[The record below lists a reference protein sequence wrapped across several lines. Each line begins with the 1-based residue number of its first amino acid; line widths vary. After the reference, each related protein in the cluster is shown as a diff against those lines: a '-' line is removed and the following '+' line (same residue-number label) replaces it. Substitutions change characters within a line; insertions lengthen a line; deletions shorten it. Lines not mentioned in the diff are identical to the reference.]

1 MAISMKTLLAATGC
15 AVLVAG
21 CATGP
26 YYDNYG
32 YDYGYGG
39 YGPAYYG
46 YPAYAGPAVGI
57 GFGSTYYYDDDHR
70 RYHGRGEWRDR
81 DGRREWRDRDGPPMV
96 TVPDTYRGPRNH
108 AGEPVG
114 PGYRG
119 PPGSESP

>member
-1 MAISMKTLLAATGC
+1 MAISMKSLLAAAGC
-15 AVLVAG
+15 AVLAAG

-39 YGPAYYG
+39 YAPAYG
-46 YPAYAGPAVGI
+46 YPGYVGPSVGI
-57 GFGSTYYYDDDHR
+57 GYGSTYYYDRDDDRR
-70 RYHGRGEWRDR
+70 RYRGDR
-81 DGRREWRDRDGPPMV
+81 DGRREWRDRDGPV
-96 TVPDTYRGPRNH
+96 ITAPDTYRGPRNH